1 MTYTDLELLEIQ
13 ADALYVHDADK
24 KLLRINESD
33 PDDTDDPAPRFFLG
47 RSLLGN
53 LWRVRHD
60 LPNDLAAELER
71 LAAAEP
77 VVDDLREAPYYLA
90 KYTELLQQHAPITE
104 TYTGPAYY
112 LPRVESPPHVV
123 LLTPDNI
130 GLAQTHFKWIFNH
143 LESLSPVAVIVEDGI
158 AVTACSSVRLTPYA
172 AEAGVYT
179 EEPYRGRGF
188 AADAVRGWVQ
198 AVYATGRLPLYSTW
212 WGNAASQAVAAKLG
226 AVLYGT
232 DFNIT

>member
-13 ADALYVHDADK
+13 AAALYIHDDNK

-33 PDDTDDPAPRFFLG
+33 PDDTDDPAPRFFLA
-47 RSLLGN
+47 RSLAGN
-53 LWRVRHD
+53 IWRVRHD
-60 LPNDLAAELER
+60 LPDDLAAELER

-90 KYTELLQQHAPITE
+90 KYTELLAAHAPITD

-112 LPRVESPPHVV
+112 LPQVESPPRAI
-123 LLTPDNI
+123 LLTPQNRH
-130 GLAQTHFKWIFNH
+130 LAQPHFNWIFNH
-143 LESLSPVAVIVEDGI
+143 LEALSPVVVIVEGGV

-172 AEAGVYT
+172 AEAGVHT
-179 EEPYRGRGF
+179 EEPYRGRGY
-188 AADAVRGWVQ
+188 AVDAVRGWTH
-198 AVYATGRLPLYSTW
+198 AVHATGRLPLYSTW
-212 WGNAASQAVAAKLG
+212 WGNTASQAVAAKLG
-226 AVLYGT
+226 AIQYGV